1 MTSTS
6 QLRAPA
12 VEIILDASGSM
23 AKVLGNSTRINVATN
38 ALTDLVANQLD
49 PDTQLAVR
57 IFGHRE
63 ARSCQ
68 TYSEV
73 AVAPIAESEAKT
85 VFQGIQPAAFSKTA
99 IAASLA
105 QVATDMAS
113 VSGTKVVLL
122 LTDGEETCGGD
133 PAAEIQKVVA
143 NGDVRVNIIGFA
155 VDEAA
160 AKTKFTEWAAL
171 DNVTYTDASSGEE
184 LSGALAAA
192 LSAPFRLL
200 NPQGEIVATGTI
212 NGQTIQV
219 EAGDYTLIVEAV
231 DGERTEEI
239 RITGGEETKIVVK

>member
-1 MTSTS
+1 MSSAS

-23 AKVLGNSTRINVATN
+23 AKVLGNSTRINVATD

-63 ARSCQ
+63 ARSCN

-73 AVAPIAESEAKT
+73 AVAPIAESKAKT

-105 QVATDMAS
+105 SVAEDMAS
-113 VSGTKVVLL
+113 VPGTKIVLL

-133 PAAEIQKVVA
+133 PAAEIEKLVA

-160 AKTKFTEWAAL
+160 AKTKFTEWATL
-171 DNVTYTDASSGEE
+171 GNGVYIDASSGEE
-184 LSGALAAA
+184 LTAA
-192 LSAPFRLL
+192 LDTALDAPFRLL
-200 NPQGEIVATGTI
+200 DGQGKIVETGTV
-212 NGQTIQV
+212 NGEAIQV
-219 EAGDYTLIVEAV
+219 EAGAYTLIVEAV
-231 DGERTEEI
+231 DGERNQEI
-239 RITGGEETKIVVK
+239 RITGGEETRIVVK

>member
-1 MTSTS
+1 MSSVS

-23 AKVLGNSTRINVATN
+23 AKVLGNSTRINVATS

-63 ARSCQ
+63 ARSCN

-73 AVAPIAESEAKT
+73 AVAPIADSEAKT
-85 VFQGIQPAAFSKTA
+85 VFQGIPPAAFSKTA

-113 VSGTKVVLL
+113 VSGTKIVLL

-133 PAAEIQKVVA
+133 PAAEIEKLVA
-143 NGDVRVNIIGFA
+143 QGDVRVNIIGFA

-160 AKTKFTEWAAL
+160 AKTKFTEWATVG
-171 DNVTYTDASSGEE
+171 NGTYTDVSNGEE
-184 LSGALAAA
+184 LTSALTTA
-192 LSAPFRLL
+192 LRAPFRLL
-200 NPQGEIVATGTI
+200 NAQGEIVETGTV
-212 NGQTIQV
+212 NGEAIQV
-219 EAGDYTLIVEAV
+219 EAGAYTLIVEAV

-239 RITGGEETKIVVK
+239 SITGGEEKKIVVR